1 MKQLRLPRTQTGAT
15 LIVGLILLVVITLV
29 VVSAFTLSTSNLKAV
44 GNMQFRDEAVAA
56 SNSAIE
62 GVLSSLLINGSIV
75 QPPSQIISVD
85 IDHDNVIDYTVN
97 VSAPTCIRA
106 TQVASGS
113 AASGS
118 GSSVT
123 LGVTTATPSYN
134 TIWDINANVTDARSG
149 ASVQVRQGVRVV
161 LTQAQ
166 KNAVC
171 L

>member
-1 MKQLRLPRTQTGAT
+1 MKQLYLPRTQGGAT
-15 LIVGLILLVVITLV
+15 LIVGLILLVVITLMV
-29 VVSAFTLSTSNLKAV
+29 VTAFTLSTSNLKAV

-62 GVLSSLLINGSIV
+62 SVLSSLLINGSLV

-85 IDHDNVIDYTVN
+85 IDNDNVMDYTVN

-106 TQVASGS
+106 TQVTSGS
-113 AASGS
+113 SASGS

-123 LGVTTATPSYN
+123 LGGTSPPPSYN
-134 TIWDINANVTDARSG
+134 TIWDINANVADARSG
-149 ASVQVRQGVRVV
+149 ASVQVRQGVRML